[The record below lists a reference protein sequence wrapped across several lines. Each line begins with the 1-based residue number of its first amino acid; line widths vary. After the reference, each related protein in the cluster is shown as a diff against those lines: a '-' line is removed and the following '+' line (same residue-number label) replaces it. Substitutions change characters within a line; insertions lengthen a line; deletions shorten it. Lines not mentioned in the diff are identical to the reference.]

1 MPRWAGTFGVAV
13 FNLAS
18 FVGISGFMFHLHQDA
33 LKTSKADTDR
43 QIADGKADTD
53 RQIADGKAD
62 TDRRIADGK
71 AETDR
76 MLQLHHLLTD
86 RIIGRL
92 EASAEQRI
100 RDNREDSKQ
109 FLAVLQQGIA
119 ATSSRVDAIE
129 RAAAEAP
136 AERGAATLHV
146 MHQLGRGS
154 R

>member
-43 QIADGKADTD
+43 Q
-53 RQIADGKAD
+53 
-62 TDRRIADGK
+62 IADGK

-136 AERGAATLHV
+136 AERGAATLRV

>member
-33 LKTSKADTDR
+33 LKTS
-43 QIADGKADTD
+43 KADTD

-136 AERGAATLHV
+136 AERGAATLRV